1 MHKDEINDTSN
12 KEKNLSID
20 LILSQEFEEFKKEI
34 EKLRAELTM
43 LLLERDELQ
52 FVICKNI
59 EMKYMLKLGD
69 LEYKTHEAQCT
80 ALRLKRKIELI
91 QAKKNRQE
99 KINISE
105 IEKILDKEF
114 EEYKDQLEEQIHKI
128 NDAIKRSKGKLL
140 TDEESKELKKI
151 YRKIVKVLHPDMNPK
166 VTKEQLRL
174 FVNAVTAYK
183 DGDLDTLRFI
193 NEIINDNKSYDIN
206 NDDNPADKKEYLQR
220 AIRSV
225 QMSIEHIKSEFPYT
239 MRDIVN
245 DDELIKQNR
254 QKLEDALKQYNEL
267 IIVYKNKIEE
277 MLR

>member
-1 MHKDEINDTSN
+1 MHKNKINDTSN
-12 KEKNLSID
+12 KEKILSID
-20 LILSQEFEEFKKEI
+20 LILSQEFEELKKEI
-34 EKLRAELTM
+34 EKLRTELSI

-52 FVICKNI
+52 FIICKNI

-69 LEYKTHEAQCT
+69 LEYKTYEAQCT

-114 EEYKDQLEEQIHKI
+114 EEYQDQLEEQIHKI
-128 NDAIKRSKGKLL
+128 NDALKRSKGKIL
-140 TDEESKELKKI
+140 TDEEIKEIKKI

-174 FVNAVTAYK
+174 FVNAVAAYK
-183 DGDLDTLRFI
+183 DGDLDTLKFI
-193 NEIINDNKSYDIN
+193 NEIISDNKLHDIN
-206 NDDNPADKKEYLQR
+206 NDDNPVDKKEHLQR
-220 AIRSV
+220 AIKSV
-225 QMSIEHIKSEFPYT
+225 KMSIEHIKSEFPYT
-239 MRDIVN
+239 MKDIVE
-245 DDELIKQNR
+245 DEELIKQNR

-277 MLR
+277 MMR

>member
-1 MHKDEINDTSN
+1 MHKDKNNDTSN

-20 LILSQEFEEFKKEI
+20 LILSQEFEELKKEI
-34 EKLRAELTM
+34 EKLRTELTM

-105 IEKILDKEF
+105 IEKTLDKEF
-114 EEYKDQLEEQIHKI
+114 EEY
-128 NDAIKRSKGKLL
+128 
-140 TDEESKELKKI
+140 
-151 YRKIVKVLHPDMNPK
+151 
-166 VTKEQLRL
+166 KEQLRL
-174 FVNAVTAYK
+174 FVNAVVAYK
-183 DGDLDTLRFI
+183 DGDLDTLKFI
-193 NEIINDNKSYDIN
+193 NEIISDNRLHDIN
-206 NDDNPADKKEYLQR
+206 NDDNPIDKREHLQR

-225 QMSIEHIKSEFPYT
+225 QMSIEHIKSEFPYA
-239 MRDIVN
+239 MRDIIN
-245 DDELIKQNR
+245 DEELIKQNR

-267 IIVYKNKIEE
+267 IIVNKNKIEE

>member
-1 MHKDEINDTSN
+1 MLNN
-12 KEKNLSID
+12 KERNLSAD
-20 LILSQEFEEFKKEI
+20 EILSQEFDELKKEI
-34 EKLRAELTM
+34 EKLRTELSM

-52 FVICKNI
+52 FVICENI

-80 ALRLKRKIELI
+80 VLRLKRKIELI

-114 EEYKDQLEEQIHKI
+114 EEYKDQLDEQIHKI
-128 NDAIKRSKGKLL
+128 NEAIKRSKGKLL
-140 TDEESKELKKI
+140 TDEESKELKQI

-166 VTKEQLRL
+166 VSKEQLQL
-174 FVNAVTAYK
+174 FVNAVAAYK

-193 NEIINDNKSYDIN
+193 NEIIGDNKSYDMN
-206 NDDNPADKKEYLQR
+206 NATYNLVEKKEHLQK
-220 AIRSV
+220 AIKSV
-225 QMSIEHIKSEFPYT
+225 QMSIENIKSEFPYT
-239 MRDIVN
+239 MKDIVN
-245 DDELIKQNR
+245 DEELIKQNR
-254 QKLEDALKQYNEL
+254 QKLEDTLNQYNEL